1 MSTIQI
7 TNLRPEVQTLVNSNP
22 EKYDPNENGKI
33 DDGVE
38 LSQLLSEYGCTEK
51 QLTAKGGEEMFT
63 YEERKEIKERAS
75 KDPGGEVGGIAGI
88 SAIAGLV
95 GIITTGVQMNNAF
108 NNLCKANNVF
118 KKIPKHLKIGNGI
131 GLAIGLGLTALGVF
145 GLTKGIS
152 NAQKSC
158 EKQAKLEIK
167 AEQSKKG
174 TATLHERLQHE
185 EEMRQRE
192 TALKQGE
199 LEYKERVHTATTGID
214 TRLKTAEKRA
224 KNINQNLKEAE
235 KKVEQKEDST
245 TSATL

>member
-1 MSTIQI
+1 MSTIKI
-7 TNLRPEVQTLVNSNP
+7 TDLRAEVQTLVNSNP
-22 EKYDPNENGKI
+22 NKYDPNANGSI

-38 LSQLLSEYGCTEK
+38 LSQLLSEYGCSEK

-63 YEERKEIKERAS
+63 YEERKEIQDRGAENSSNTK
-75 KDPGGEVGGIAGI
+75 GGIVIG
-88 SAIAGLV
+88 STIAGLA
-95 GIITTGVQMNNAF
+95 GIITTGVQMSLVFDNLKNAG
-108 NNLCKANNVF
+108 NVF
-118 KKIPKHLKIGNGI
+118 KNIPKHLKIGNGI

-152 NAQKSC
+152 NAQKSG
-158 EKQAKLEIK
+158 EKYAQLEIK
-167 AEQSKKG
+167 TEQSKKG
-174 TATLHERLQHE
+174 TATLQERLQHE

-192 TALKQGE
+192 EALKQDE

-235 KKVEQKEDST
+235 KKVEVKAGNKGEE
-245 TSATL
+245 